1 MPSLFEIEKENET
14 PSIIKK
20 YVGLLH
26 EKTERN
32 VIVYYSG
39 FLSTPPGLPIEINDM
54 DKNGFMAMCHEL
66 NVEDGLD
73 LILHTPLTVAEHIV
87 LHRKLFY
94 LSHSLHTLNWS
105 SEKRR
110 VKSTDLPI
118 SFYL

>member
-39 FLSTPPGLPIEINDM
+39 FLSTPSHLP
-54 DKNGFMAMCHEL
+54 
-66 NVEDGLD
+66 V
-73 LILHTPLTVAEHIV
+73 
-87 LHRKLFY
+87 
-94 LSHSLHTLNWS
+94 
-105 SEKRR
+105 
-110 VKSTDLPI
+110 
-118 SFYL
+118 